1 MQMASTDSDTTTA
14 TKARTATPRKIAATR
29 SAVKPAPAPAS
40 STSTQPASTVL
51 KVQHLAERA
60 VLMQVGAGLVIR
72 DGVVSTVKGLASN
85 YTTRS
90 GLERQLGRYEK
101 RGTTARNR
109 FERQLRRRRKVVLQ
123 RRSSVE
129 RTFVESRAR
138 FEKLVSN
145 AQELIGSIS

>member
-1 MQMASTDSDTTTA
+1 MASSDSDTTTA
-14 TKARTATPRKIAATR
+14 TKARTATPRKTSATR
-29 SAVKPAPAPAS
+29 SASKPAS
-40 STSTQPASTVL
+40 SEASANTQPASTVQQ
-51 KVQHLAERA
+51 VQHLAERA
-60 VLMQVGAGLVIR
+60 VLMQVGVGLVIR
-72 DGVVSTVKGLASN
+72 DGIVSTVKGLASN

-90 GLERQLGRYEK
+90 GLERQFGRYEK

-145 AQELIGSIS
+145 AQELISSIS